1 MNCFFGI
8 LLNPPL
14 SKTKWFVPSDEG
26 NKLFETN
33 VFMNLI
39 ANYSVTEKKRLPVVI
54 SVSHCQHDFQVA
66 VRSNFGNY
74 IVYSELI
81 DALVQ
86 PLFHS
91 FDEEEKAE
99 S

>member
-14 SKTKWFVPSDEG
+14 SKTKWSVPSDEG
-26 NKLFETN
+26 NKLFETS

-54 SVSHCQHDFQVA
+54 SVSHC
-66 VRSNFGNY
+66 
-74 IVYSELI
+74 
-81 DALVQ
+81 
-86 PLFHS
+86 
-91 FDEEEKAE
+91 
-99 S
+99 